1 MALELDAAPL
11 SFQYSVILYPNI
23 LLIVN
28 KISPI
33 ELKGPLG
40 AIHPFLF
47 QFGILLSFLVPL
59 PIPDMADKES
69 FIGS

>member
-1 MALELDAAPL
+1 MALVLDAAPRL
-11 SFQYSVILYPNI
+11 FQFSVILYPNV

-40 AIHPFLF
+40 AIHPILF

-59 PIPDMADKES
+59 PIPEMPDKES